1 MVHRVRGTAAD
12 AGGVP
17 RAAYRSHAGQRQS
30 SGGSPLQGRE
40 EAARP
45 AAARIPIRAVA
56 VAATDKRAGASNWEV
71 GTSRGRSASHAL
83 GGGGA
88 ES

>member
-40 EAARP
+40 ERP
-45 AAARIPIRAVA
+45 SSAARIPIRAVA